1 MFKSLVWGMPAGI
14 IFGITPW
21 FWLSARRR
29 KRLRKIE
36 EQLPAAVDMMVRGLK
51 AGLALTACMKNVSDE
66 MIGPLAEEFEK
77 TNAEYAL
84 GKDISDCLEAMSE
97 RTGSQD
103 VQFFSTAIRIQRETG
118 GNLAEVLD
126 NISHITRERFAL
138 RRHVRTLTG
147 EGRLSAI
154 ILLALPRYF
163 SCSYCIFALSIYWDS
178 SALKLEDI
186 VLQAPWELNYSPSW

>member
-1 MFKSLVWGMPAGI
+1 M
-14 IFGITPW
+14 
-21 FWLSARRR
+21 
-29 KRLRKIE
+29 
-36 EQLPAAVDMMVRGLK
+36 K

-154 ILLALPRYF
+154 ILLALPPVLFLFLLYLRPEYILGFVGTKIGRYCFAGAVGAELF
-163 SCSYCIFALSIYWDS
+163 SFLVMRAMMRI
-178 SALKLEDI
+178 K
-186 VLQAPWELNYSPSW
+186 V